1 MLLKGWLQPPDKA
14 MGRFFYEF
22 SAIFMDKKQIKC
34 NQIMRKQLLFFALLF
49 AVNWGLTSRFLTT
62 RTE

>member
-14 MGRFFYEF
+14 IGRCFYEF
-22 SAIFMDKKQIKC
+22 SPIFMDKKQIKC
-34 NQIMRKQLLFFALLF
+34 NQIMNKQLSFFALLF
-49 AVNWGLTSRFLTT
+49 AVNWSFTRRFLIP